1 MAVGWPI
8 TELMRQP
15 QLGQFGQLSATDH
28 RERSVLNAS
37 VRTILLST
45 ITDHVLITEYEVLD
59 VDTRGCQRSGCATL
73 TRSRRKPVTETDISC
88 KSFR

>member
-1 MAVGWPI
+1 
-8 TELMRQP
+8 
-15 QLGQFGQLSATDH
+15 
-28 RERSVLNAS
+28 